1 MSYSSKSALFFVSFL
16 WFVLLFC
23 TSNQLYG
30 QEILTTYKEQYDKTV
45 PGSPARFE
53 VVGKYA
59 QALFFQEQQQE
70 ATQLLK
76 ENILIAEK
84 QGDKTN
90 AAYLYAILAMN
101 AQLNDKTTEASRT
114 IKKALD
120 YTQQIEANEI
130 KAYVNYCQG
139 WIYVRNNQEAK
150 AVQSL
155 LTAISFYEKAPSS
168 PTKLSRL
175 SAAYKE
181 LTSIYASWDDY
192 ELQEKYSKLTLD
204 IAVQQNNPNALFDAY
219 MMMGYLYESEFAQ
232 NTNNIYARDLAE
244 NYYKKAIKT
253 YENNREVIP
262 FRSDLAFVANNLAS
276 LYLRAFPKQYNEQAT
291 YYANLALQQ
300 AQETHQINFQASSYG
315 ILAEIALK
323 ENKTKIAT
331 SYLLSALSAINNTH
345 LPDKN
350 TLLSIYESL
359 AQLNETEENYLGAL
373 HFHKLYLQTYQSI
386 YNQDKLEISRR
397 LEAQYEKE
405 QQKQQLL
412 TLQLAS
418 EKKEQQIRLMRT
430 LGVQQQQELE
440 NLKLS
445 EENQRKKLEISQLET
460 ETHAQAL
467 KLSQLENDNKLLD
480 IQHFKKTLSYQ
491 KKVNSYFLALAVVFA
506 ILLFV
511 LLYVYKQR
519 TKSMNQQ
526 KELYNLALEKEK
538 QHAKI
543 ATLTALLDGQ
553 EQERARLARDL
564 HDGLGGLLSGT
575 KIQLSTLHHKITDTN
590 KIEMTK
596 SIEHLDN
603 AVDELRRVAHNLMP
617 DLLLKYGL
625 EEALKEYANRMSTD
639 QLDIHVQFLG
649 YTQTLEQD
657 KQLLV
662 YRIIQEL
669 VNNALKHANPQQIII
684 QLVESDNSYM
694 VTIEDDGCGFELTQA
709 QQTQSA
715 GLHNI
720 QSRVQFLKGE
730 LHIHSELNLGTS
742 IDFQFPKQ

>member
-1 MSYSSKSALFFVSFL
+1 MLSGI
-16 WFVLLFC
+16 
-23 TSNQLYG
+23 SNAYG
-30 QEILTTYKEQYDKTV
+30 QEILTNYKEQYDLTL
-45 PGSPARFE
+45 PGSSARFE

-59 QALFFQEQQQE
+59 QVLYFNEKQQE
-70 ATQLLK
+70 AQLILQ
-76 ENILIAEK
+76 ENIQLAEK
-84 QGDKTN
+84 LSDKVN
-90 AAYLYAILAMN
+90 VAYLYAILAMN
-101 AQLNDKTTEASRT
+101 ARLNEQTKEANEA
-114 IKKALD
+114 IAKALD
-120 YTQQIEANEI
+120 YAQNLDHFEI
-130 KAYVNYCQG
+130 KAYVSYCQG
-139 WIYVRNNQEAK
+139 WIYARDDQEAK

-155 LTAISFYEKAPSS
+155 LTAISWFDKAPPS

-204 IAVQQNNPNALFDAY
+204 IAIQQNNPNAIFDAN
-219 MMMGYLYESEFAQ
+219 MMMGYLYESEFDQ
-232 NTNNIYARDLAE
+232 NNNNIYARDLAE

-253 YENNREVIP
+253 YEKNQDLIP

-276 LYLRAFPKQYNEQAT
+276 LYLRAFPKQYKEQAF
-291 YYANLALQQ
+291 YYANIALKQ
-300 AQETHQINFQASSYG
+300 AKESNQPNFQASSYG
-315 ILAEIALK
+315 ILAEIALQQDDT
-323 ENKTKIAT
+323 KTAKAH
-331 SYLLSALSAINNTH
+331 LLSALASINSTN

-359 AQLNETEENYLGAL
+359 AHLNDLEENYVGSLY
-373 HFHKLYLQTYQSI
+373 FNKLYLQTYQSI
-386 YNQDKLEISRR
+386 YDQDKLEISKR
-397 LEAQYEKE
+397 LESQYEKE

-418 EKKEQQIRLMRT
+418 EKKEQQIQLMKT
-430 LGVQQQQELE
+430 LGLQQQQELE
-440 NLKLS
+440 NLKLL
-445 EENQRKKLEISQLET
+445 EENQRRKLEISQLET

-480 IQHFKKTLSYQ
+480 IQHFKKTLSFQEKMKY
-491 KKVNSYFLALAVVFA
+491 YFLALSLVFGVL
-506 ILLFV
+506 IFV

-519 TKSMNQQ
+519 TKSMRQQ
-526 KELYNLALEKEK
+526 NELHNLALEKEK

-553 EQERARLARDL
+553 EQERSRLARDL

-575 KIQLSTLHHKITDTN
+575 KIQLSTLNSKISIDN
-590 KIEMTK
+590 KLEMTK
-596 SIEHLDN
+596 SIDHLDN

-639 QLDIHVQFLG
+639 KLDIDVQFLG
-649 YTQTLEQD
+649 YNHTLEQD

-669 VNNALKHANPQQIII
+669 VNNALKHAEPKQIII
-684 QLVESDNSYM
+684 QLVENNDSYV
-694 VTIEDDGCGFELTQA
+694 VTIEDDGCGFELEQV
-709 QQTQSA
+709 QQSQSA

-720 QSRVQFLKGE
+720 QSRVQFLKGA

-742 IDFQFPKQ
+742 IDFQFPKL

>member
-1 MSYSSKSALFFVSFL
+1 
-16 WFVLLFC
+16 
-23 TSNQLYG
+23 
-30 QEILTTYKEQYDKTV
+30 
-45 PGSPARFE
+45 
-53 VVGKYA
+53 
-59 QALFFQEQQQE
+59 
-70 ATQLLK
+70 
-76 ENILIAEK
+76 
-84 QGDKTN
+84 
-90 AAYLYAILAMN
+90 
-101 AQLNDKTTEASRT
+101 
-114 IKKALD
+114 
-120 YTQQIEANEI
+120 
-130 KAYVNYCQG
+130 
-139 WIYVRNNQEAK
+139 
-150 AVQSL
+150 
-155 LTAISFYEKAPSS
+155 
-168 PTKLSRL
+168 
-175 SAAYKE
+175 
-181 LTSIYASWDDY
+181 
-192 ELQEKYSKLTLD
+192 
-204 IAVQQNNPNALFDAY
+204 
-219 MMMGYLYESEFAQ
+219 
-232 NTNNIYARDLAE
+232 
-244 NYYKKAIKT
+244 
-253 YENNREVIP
+253 
-262 FRSDLAFVANNLAS
+262 
-276 LYLRAFPKQYNEQAT
+276 
-291 YYANLALQQ
+291 
-300 AQETHQINFQASSYG
+300 
-315 ILAEIALK
+315 
-323 ENKTKIAT
+323 
-331 SYLLSALSAINNTH
+331 
-345 LPDKN
+345 
-350 TLLSIYESL
+350 
-359 AQLNETEENYLGAL
+359 
-373 HFHKLYLQTYQSI
+373 
-386 YNQDKLEISRR
+386 
-397 LEAQYEKE
+397 
-405 QQKQQLL
+405 
-412 TLQLAS
+412 
-418 EKKEQQIRLMRT
+418 MRT
-430 LGVQQQQELE
+430 LGLQQQQELE

-467 KLSQLENDNKLLD
+467 KLSELENDNKLLD

-709 QQTQSA
+709 QKTQSA

>member
-1 MSYSSKSALFFVSFL
+1 MSYTSKNVLFYCFFCWMILLCCTGFSA
-16 WFVLLFC
+16 
-23 TSNQLYG
+23 YG
-30 QEILTTYKEQYDKTV
+30 QDLIATYKEQYDKTV
-45 PGSPARFE
+45 AGSEARFE
-53 VVGKYA
+53 IVGKYA

-70 ATQLLK
+70 ATQLIK
-76 ENILIAEK
+76 ENIHIAEK
-84 QGDKTN
+84 QEDN
-90 AAYLYAILAMN
+90 AHAAYLYAILAMN
-101 AQLNDKTTEASRT
+101 AQLNEHTKEANRA
-114 IKKALD
+114 IKKALEYIQSID
-120 YTQQIEANEI
+120 ADEI

-139 WIYVRNNQEAK
+139 WLYVRDNQEAK

-155 LTAISFYEKAPSS
+155 LTAISLYEKAPQS
-168 PTKLSRL
+168 PTKLGRL
-175 SAAYKE
+175 SATYKE

-204 IAVQQNNPNALFDAY
+204 IAIKQNNPNALFDAY

-253 YENNREVIP
+253 YEKNQDVIP

-276 LYLRAFPKQYNEQAT
+276 LYLRAFPKPYNEEAMF
-291 YYANLALQQ
+291 YANLALAQ
-300 AQETHQINFQASSYG
+300 AKETHQVNFQASSFG
-315 ILAEIALK
+315 ILAEIALQ
-323 ENKTKIAT
+323 EGDTKGAT
-331 SYLLSALSAINNTH
+331 SSLLSALTAINSTH

-359 AQLNETEENYLGAL
+359 TQLNEREENYLGAL
-373 HFHKLYLQTYQSI
+373 HFQKLYLQTYQSI

-418 EKKEQQIRLMRT
+418 EKKEQQIQLMRT
-430 LGVQQQQELE
+430 LGLQQQQELE

-445 EENQRKKLEISQLET
+445 EENQRKRLEISQLET

-491 KKVNSYFLALAVVFA
+491 EKVNAYFLALAAVFA

-519 TKSMNQQ
+519 TKSMKQQ
-526 KELYNLALEKEK
+526 RALYNLALEKEK

-553 EQERARLARDL
+553 EQERSRLARDL

-575 KIQLSTLHHKITDTN
+575 KIQLSTLHHKIADTH
-590 KIEMTK
+590 KIEMTR
-596 SIEHLDN
+596 SMEHLDN

-639 QLDIHVQFLG
+639 QLDIDVQFLG
-649 YTQTLEQD
+649 YTHTLTQD

-669 VNNALKHANPQQIII
+669 VNNALKHAHPQQIII
-684 QLVESDNSYM
+684 QFVENETSYM
-694 VTIEDDGCGFELTQA
+694 VTIEDDGCGFDLTQV
-709 QQTQSA
+709 QQAKSA

-730 LHIHSELNLGTS
+730 LHLHSELNLGTS

>member
-1 MSYSSKSALFFVSFL
+1 MSYFPKFSFPFLLFFLWCMLNGVS
-16 WFVLLFC
+16 
-23 TSNQLYG
+23 TPAYG
-30 QEILTTYKEQYDKTV
+30 QEILTLYKEQYDKTV
-45 PGSPARFE
+45 PGSDARFDL
-53 VVGKYA
+53 VGKYA
-59 QALFFQEQQQE
+59 QALYFHERQEQAQL
-70 ATQLLK
+70 LLK
-76 ENILIAEK
+76 ENIQLAE
-84 QGDKTN
+84 QQSDKAH

-101 AQLNDKTTEASRT
+101 AKLNEQTKEANKA
-114 IKKALD
+114 IGKALTYAKEID
-120 YTQQIEANEI
+120 HIEI

-139 WIYVRNNQEAK
+139 WIYVRDDQEAK
-150 AVQSL
+150 AVQSF
-155 LTAISFYEKAPSS
+155 LTAITWFEKAPQS

-175 SAAYKE
+175 SATYKE

-204 IAVQQNNPNALFDAY
+204 VAIQQNNPNSLFDAY
-219 MMMGYLYESEFAQ
+219 MMMGYLYESEFSQ
-232 NTNNIYARDLAE
+232 NNNNIYARDLAE

-253 YENNREVIP
+253 YKKNQELIP

-276 LYLRAFPKQYNEQAT
+276 LYLRAFPKQYKEQAT
-291 YYANLALQQ
+291 YYATLALEQ
-300 AQETHQINFQASSYG
+300 AKESNQANFQASSYG
-315 ILAEIALK
+315 ILAEIALQQN
-323 ENKTKIAT
+323 ETKTAT
-331 SYLLSALSAINNTH
+331 AHLLSALSSINSTN

-359 AQLNETEENYLGAL
+359 AYLHETEGNNEAAL
-373 HFHKLYLQTYQSI
+373 YFNKLYLHTYQSI
-386 YNQDKLEISRR
+386 YDQDKLEVSKR

-412 TLQLAS
+412 TLQLAA
-418 EKKEQQIRLMRT
+418 EKKEQQIQLMKT
-430 LGVQQQQELE
+430 LGLQQLQELE
-440 NLKLS
+440 NLKLL

-491 KKVNSYFLALAVVFA
+491 EKLKTYFLAISLAFA
-506 ILLFV
+506 ILVFV

-519 TKSMNQQ
+519 TKSMKQQ

-553 EQERARLARDL
+553 EQERSRLARDL

-575 KIQLSTLHHKITDTN
+575 KIQLSTLNN
-590 KIEMTK
+590 KLAADNKAEMDK
-596 SIEHLDN
+596 SMEHLDN

-617 DLLLKYGL
+617 DLLIKYGL
-625 EEALKEYANRMSTD
+625 EEALKEYANRMSSD
-639 QLDIHVQFLG
+639 QLDIDVQFLG
-649 YTQTLEQD
+649 YTHTLEQD

-684 QLVESDNSYM
+684 QLVENEYSYM
-694 VTIEDDGCGFELTQA
+694 VTIEDDGCGFELNQV

-720 QSRVQFLKGE
+720 QSRVQFLKGD

-742 IDFQFPKQ
+742 IDFQFPKN

>member
-1 MSYSSKSALFFVSFL
+1 MSYFSKFSFPFLLFFGWCILSCISTRV
-16 WFVLLFC
+16 
-23 TSNQLYG
+23 YG
-30 QEILTTYKEQYDKTV
+30 QEILTLYKEQYDKTV
-45 PGSPARFE
+45 AGSSGRFDL
-53 VVGKYA
+53 VGKYA
-59 QALFFQEQQQE
+59 QALYFHEKQEQAQL
-70 ATQLLK
+70 LLK
-76 ENILIAEK
+76 ENIQLAE
-84 QGDKTN
+84 QQADKAN

-101 AQLNDKTTEASRT
+101 AKLNEQTKEANDA
-114 IKKALD
+114 IGKALN
-120 YTQQIEANEI
+120 YAQQIDHFEI

-139 WIYVRNNQEAK
+139 WIYVRDDQEAK
-150 AVQSL
+150 AVQSF
-155 LTAISFYEKAPSS
+155 LTAITWFEKAPSS

-175 SAAYKE
+175 SATYKE

-204 IAVQQNNPNALFDAY
+204 VAIQQNNPNSLFDAY
-219 MMMGYLYESEFAQ
+219 MMMGYLYESEFSH
-232 NTNNIYARDLAE
+232 NNNNIYARDLAE
-244 NYYKKAIKT
+244 NFYKKAIKT
-253 YENNREVIP
+253 YEKNQELIP

-276 LYLRAFPKQYNEQAT
+276 LYLRAFPKQYNKQAT
-291 YYANLALQQ
+291 YYATLALEQ
-300 AQETHQINFQASSYG
+300 AKESNQANFQASSYG
-315 ILAEIALK
+315 ILAEIALQQDD
-323 ENKTKIAT
+323 TQTAT
-331 SYLLSALSAINNTH
+331 AHLLSALSAINSTN

-359 AQLNETEENYLGAL
+359 AYLHEAEGNNEAAL
-373 HFHKLYLQTYQSI
+373 YFNKLYLQTYQSI
-386 YNQDKLEISRR
+386 YDQDKLEVSKR

-418 EKKEQQIRLMRT
+418 EKKEQQIQLMKT
-430 LGVQQQQELE
+430 LGLQQLQELE

-467 KLSQLENDNKLLD
+467 QLSQLENDNKLLD

-491 KKVNSYFLALAVVFA
+491 EKLKTYFLALSLVFGV
-506 ILLFV
+506 LVFV

-519 TKSMNQQ
+519 TKSMKQQ
-526 KELYNLALEKEK
+526 NELYNLALEKEK

-553 EQERARLARDL
+553 EQERSRLARDL

-575 KIQLSTLHHKITDTN
+575 KIQLSTLNTKIPAEN
-590 KIEMTK
+590 KSEMSK
-596 SIEHLDN
+596 SMEHLDN

-617 DLLLKYGL
+617 DLLIKYGL

-639 QLDIHVQFLG
+639 QLDIAVQFLG
-649 YTQTLEQD
+649 YTHTLEQD

-669 VNNALKHANPQQIII
+669 VNNALKHADPQQIII
-684 QLVESDNSYM
+684 QLVENNDSYM
-694 VTIEDDGCGFELTQA
+694 VTIEDDGCGFELEQV

-720 QSRVQFLKGE
+720 QSRVQFLKGD

-742 IDFQFPKQ
+742 IDFQFPKI

>member
-1 MSYSSKSALFFVSFL
+1 MSYFSNFSFL
-16 WFVLLFC
+16 LLLCWFLLGGIS
-23 TSNQLYG
+23 TKSYG
-30 QEILTTYKEQYDKTV
+30 QEILTNYKEQYDKTI
-45 PGSPARFE
+45 PGSTARFE
-53 VVGKYA
+53 LVGKYA
-59 QALFFQEQQQE
+59 QALYFHEKQQE
-70 ATQLLK
+70 AQQILQ
-76 ENILIAEK
+76 ENIRVAEK
-84 QGDKTN
+84 QGDKAN

-101 AQLNDKTTEASRT
+101 AQLNEQTKEAT
-114 IKKALD
+114 KFITKALEYVQNTD
-120 YTQQIEANEI
+120 RFEI

-139 WIYVRNNQEAK
+139 WIYARNNQEAR

-155 LTAISFYEKAPSS
+155 LTAITWYEKAPQS

-175 SAAYKE
+175 SATYKE
-181 LTSIYASWDDY
+181 LTSIYASWNDY

-204 IAVQQNNPNALFDAY
+204 VAIQQNNPNAQFDAY

-232 NTNNIYARDLAE
+232 NNNNIYARDLAE

-253 YENNREVIP
+253 YEKNKDVIP
-262 FRSDLAFVANNLAS
+262 FRSDLAFVSNNLAS
-276 LYLRAFPKQYNEQAT
+276 LYLRAFPKQYKEQAT

-300 AQETHQINFQASSYG
+300 AKESNQSNFQASSYG
-315 ILAEIALK
+315 ILAEIALQQ
-323 ENKTKIAT
+323 NDTKVAT
-331 SYLLSALSAINNTH
+331 GHLLSALSVINSTN

-359 AQLNETEENYLGAL
+359 AYLNETEENYLGAL
-373 HFHKLYLQTYQSI
+373 HFNKLYLQTYQSI
-386 YNQDKLEISRR
+386 YDQDKLEVSKR
-397 LEAQYEKE
+397 LEAQYEKD

-418 EKKEQQIRLMRT
+418 EKKEQQIQLMKT
-430 LGVQQQQELE
+430 LGLQQQQELE
-440 NLKLS
+440 NLKLL

-467 KLSQLENDNKLLD
+467 KLSQLENDNKRLD

-491 KKVNSYFLALAVVFA
+491 EKVKFYFLALAIVFA
-506 ILLFV
+506 ILLLV
-511 LLYVYKQR
+511 LLYVFKQR
-519 TKSMNQQ
+519 TKSMKQQ
-526 KELYNLALEKEK
+526 RELYNLAIEKEK

-553 EQERARLARDL
+553 EQERSRLARDL

-575 KIQLSTLHHKITDTN
+575 KIQLSNLNN
-590 KIEMTK
+590 KISTDNKAEMTK

-625 EEALKEYANRMSTD
+625 EEALKEYASRMSTD
-639 QLDIHVQFLG
+639 QLDIDVQFLG
-649 YTQTLEQD
+649 YTNTLVQD

-669 VNNALKHANPQQIII
+669 VNNALKHADPKQIII
-684 QLVESDNSYM
+684 QLVENTDSYL
-694 VTIEDDGCGFELTQA
+694 VTIEDDGCGFDLA
-709 QQTQSA
+709 QVQQSKSA

-730 LHIHSELNLGTS
+730 LHFHSERNLGTS
-742 IDFQFPKQ
+742 IDFQFPKL

>member
-1 MSYSSKSALFFVSFL
+1 MSNSPRAHLFLLSFF
-16 WFVLLFC
+16 WCVLLWC
-23 TSNQLYG
+23 APTAMHG
-30 QEILTTYKEQYDKTV
+30 QEIVTTYKEQYDKTV
-45 PGSPARFE
+45 AGSAERFE
-53 VVGKYA
+53 LVGKYA
-59 QALFFQEQQQE
+59 QALFFQEKQQE
-70 ATQLLK
+70 ATQVLK
-76 ENILIAEK
+76 ENIRIAER
-84 QGDKTN
+84 QEDKTN
-90 AAYLYAILAMN
+90 AAYLYSILAMN
-101 AQLNDKTTEASRT
+101 AQLNENTTEAKKAIT
-114 IKKALD
+114 KALD
-120 YTQQIEANEI
+120 YAQQIDAYEI
-130 KAYVNYCQG
+130 KAYVNYCRG
-139 WIYVRNNQEAK
+139 WMYVRDNQEAK
-150 AVQSL
+150 AVHSL
-155 LTAISFYEKAPSS
+155 LIAISLYEKAPPS
-168 PTKLSRL
+168 PTKLVRL
-175 SAAYKE
+175 SATYKE

-204 IAVQQNNPNALFDAY
+204 IAIQQNNPNALFDAY

-232 NTNNIYARDLAE
+232 NTHNIYARDLAE
-244 NYYKKAIKT
+244 KYYKKAIKT
-253 YENNREVIP
+253 YENNRETIP

-276 LYLRAFPKQYNEQAT
+276 LYLRAFPKQYNEQAS

-300 AQETHQINFQASSYG
+300 AKETHQVNFLASSYG
-315 ILAEIALK
+315 ILAEIALQTDDR
-323 ENKTKIAT
+323 KTAT
-331 SYLLSALSAINNTH
+331 AHLLSALTTINSTH

-373 HFHKLYLQTYQSI
+373 HFQKLYLQTYQSI
-386 YNQDKLEISRR
+386 YNKDKLEISRR

-412 TLQLAS
+412 TLQLSS
-418 EKKEQQIRLMRT
+418 EKKEQQIKLMKT
-430 LGVQQQQELE
+430 IGLQQKQELE

-445 EENQRKKLEISQLET
+445 EENQRKRLEISQLET

-480 IQHFKKTLSYQ
+480 IQHFKKTLSFQ
-491 KKVNSYFLALAVVFA
+491 EKVKFYFLSLAIALAV
-506 ILLFV
+506 LLLV

-519 TKSMNQQ
+519 TKSMKQQ

-553 EQERARLARDL
+553 EQERSRLARDL

-575 KIQLSTLHHKITDTN
+575 KIQLSTLNNKITDAN
-590 KIEMTK
+590 KLEMTK

-639 QLDIHVQFLG
+639 QLDIDVQFLG
-649 YTQTLEQD
+649 YTDTLQQD

-684 QLVESDNSYM
+684 QLVESENSYL
-694 VTIEDDGCGFELTQA
+694 VTIEDDGCGFDLPQV

-730 LHIHSELNLGTS
+730 LHIHSEQNLGTS

>member
-1 MSYSSKSALFFVSFL
+1 MLGCITTDS
-16 WFVLLFC
+16 
-23 TSNQLYG
+23 YG
-30 QEILTTYKEQYDKTV
+30 QEILINYKEQYDKTLV
-45 PGSPARFE
+45 GSLARFE
-53 VVGKYA
+53 LVGKYA
-59 QALFFQEQQQE
+59 QALYFHEKQQE
-70 ATQLLK
+70 AQQILQ
-76 ENILIAEK
+76 ENIHIAEK

-101 AQLNDKTTEASRT
+101 FQLNERPKEAKKFIS
-114 IKKALD
+114 KALD
-120 YTQQIEANEI
+120 YAESIEPLEI
-130 KAYVNYCQG
+130 RAYVNYCLG
-139 WIYVRNNQEAK
+139 WMQVRNNQEAK

-155 LTAISFYEKAPSS
+155 LTAINWYEKAPAS

-204 IAVQQNNPNALFDAY
+204 VAIQQNNPNAQFDAY
-219 MMMGYLYESEFAQ
+219 MMMGYLYESEFDQ
-232 NTNNIYARDLAE
+232 NNNNIYARDLAE
-244 NYYKKAIKT
+244 NHYKKAIKI
-253 YENNREVIP
+253 YEKNKDIIP
-262 FRSDLAFVANNLAS
+262 FRSDLAFVSNNLAS
-276 LYLRAFPKQYNEQAT
+276 LYLRAFPKQYSEQAN
-291 YYANLALQQ
+291 YYANLALKQ
-300 AQETHQINFQASSYG
+300 AKESNQPNFEASSYG
-315 ILAEIALK
+315 ILAEIALQK
-323 ENKTKIAT
+323 NENKAAT
-331 SYLLSALSAINNTH
+331 SYLLSALAAINSTN

-359 AQLNETEENYLGAL
+359 AYLNETEENYLGAL
-373 HFHKLYLQTYQSI
+373 HFNKLYLQTYQSI
-386 YNQDKLEISRR
+386 YNQDKLEISKR

-430 LGVQQQQELE
+430 LGLQQLQELE
-440 NLKLS
+440 NLKLA

-467 KLSQLENDNKLLD
+467 QLSQLENDNKRLD
-480 IQHFKKTLSYQ
+480 IIHFKKTLSYQ
-491 KKVNSYFLALAVVFA
+491 EKVKSYFLALSIVFA

-519 TKSMNQQ
+519 TKSMKQQ

-553 EQERARLARDL
+553 EQERSRLARDL

-575 KIQLSTLHHKITDTN
+575 KLQLSTLNN
-590 KIEMTK
+590 KISADNKMEMTK

-617 DLLLKYGL
+617 DLLIKYGL

-639 QLDIHVQFLG
+639 QLDIDVQFLG
-649 YTQTLEQD
+649 YTNTLNQD

-669 VNNALKHANPQQIII
+669 VNNALKHASPTQIII
-684 QLVESDNSYM
+684 QLVENNDSYM
-694 VTIEDDGCGFELTQA
+694 VTIEDDGCGFNLKEV
-709 QQTQSA
+709 QQSKSA

-730 LHIHSELNLGTS
+730 LHLHSEINLGTS
-742 IDFQFPKQ
+742 IDFQFPKL

>member
-1 MSYSSKSALFFVSFL
+1 MV
-16 WFVLLFC
+16 VLC
-23 TSNQLYG
+23 AGPSVYG
-30 QEILTTYKEQYDKTV
+30 QDIIATYKEQYDQTV
-45 PGSPARFE
+45 PGSTGRFE
-53 VVGKYA
+53 TAGKYA
-59 QALFFQEQQQE
+59 QALFFQDRQQE
-70 ATQLLK
+70 ANQLLK

-84 QGDKTN
+84 QEDKTN
-90 AAYLYAILAMN
+90 AAYLCAILAMN
-101 AQLNDKTTEASRT
+101 AQLNGNTTTANKT

-120 YTQQIEANEI
+120 YALNSNKDEI

-155 LTAISFYEKAPSS
+155 LAAVSFYEKAPTS
-168 PTKLSRL
+168 PTKQSRL
-175 SAAYKE
+175 SATYKE

-204 IAVQQNNPNALFDAY
+204 IALKQDNPNALFDAY

-244 NYYKKAIKT
+244 KYYTKAIKT
-253 YENNREVIP
+253 YEKNQDVIP
-262 FRSDLAFVANNLAS
+262 FRSDLAFVSNNLAS
-276 LYLRAFPKQYNEQAT
+276 LYLRVFPKPYNEQAK
-291 YYANLALQQ
+291 YYANLALTQ
-300 AQETHQINFQASSYG
+300 AKETHQINFQASAYG
-315 ILAEIALK
+315 ILAEIALQEGDSQAAK
-323 ENKTKIAT
+323 SN
-331 SYLLSALSAINNTH
+331 LLAALAAINSTH

-359 AQLNETEENYLGAL
+359 TQLNEREENYVGAL
-373 HFHKLYLQTYQSI
+373 HFQKLYLQTYQSI

-418 EKKEQQIRLMRT
+418 EKKEQQLQLMRT
-430 LGVQQQQELE
+430 LGLQQQQELE
-440 NLKLS
+440 NLKLL
-445 EENQRKKLEISQLET
+445 EENQRKRLEISQLET

-480 IQHFKKTLSYQ
+480 IQHFKKNLSYQ
-491 KKVNSYFLALAVVFA
+491 QKVNSYFLALSAVFA
-506 ILLFV
+506 ILLLV
-511 LLYVYKQR
+511 LFYVYKQR
-519 TKSMNQQ
+519 TKSMKQQ
-526 KELYNLALEKEK
+526 KALYNLALEKEK

-553 EQERARLARDL
+553 EQERSRLARDL

-575 KIQLSTLHHKITDTN
+575 KIQLSTLHHKMADAN
-590 KIEMTK
+590 KQEMTK
-596 SIEHLDN
+596 SMEHLDN

-639 QLDIHVQFLG
+639 QLDIDVQFLG
-649 YTQTLEQD
+649 YTHALPQD

-669 VNNALKHANPQQIII
+669 VNNALKHAHPQQIII
-684 QLVESDNSYM
+684 QFVENETSYM
-694 VTIEDDGCGFELTQA
+694 VTVEDDGCGFDLAQV
-709 QQTQSA
+709 QQTKSA

-730 LHIHSELNLGTS
+730 LHIHSEVNLGTS

>member
-1 MSYSSKSALFFVSFL
+1 MTHFSKFSVAILLFFWCS
-16 WFVLLFC
+16 LLCF
-23 TSNQLYG
+23 TSNSLYG
-30 QEILTTYKEQYDKTV
+30 QEILTAYKNQYDKTL
-45 PGSPARFE
+45 PGSAARFE
-53 VVGKYA
+53 LVGKYA
-59 QALFFQEQQQE
+59 QALFFHEQQQE
-70 ATQLLK
+70 ANQLLK
-76 ENILIAEK
+76 DNILIAEK
-84 QGDKTN
+84 QTDHVN
-90 AAYLYAILAMN
+90 AAYLYAILSMN
-101 AQLNDKTTEASRT
+101 AQLNENTKEAHKA
-114 IKKALD
+114 IVKALD
-120 YTQQIEANEI
+120 YAQQIDNFEI
-130 KAYVNYCQG
+130 KAYVNYCRG

-155 LTAISFYEKAPSS
+155 LMAISLYEKAPNSA
-168 PTKLSRL
+168 TKLGRL

-181 LTSIYASWDDY
+181 LTSIYANWDDY
-192 ELQEKYSKLTLD
+192 ELQEKYSKLTLEVA
-204 IAVQQNNPNALFDAY
+204 IKQNNPNALFDAY
-219 MMMGYLYESEFAQ
+219 MMMGYFYESEFTQ
-232 NTNNIYARDLAE
+232 NNNNIYARDLAE
-244 NYYKKAIKT
+244 KYYKKAIKT
-253 YENNREVIP
+253 YEDNQDVIP

-276 LYLRAFPKQYNEQAT
+276 LYLRAFPKQYTEQAT
-291 YYANLALQQ
+291 YYAELALKQ
-300 AQETHQINFQASSYG
+300 AKETNQLNFQASSYG
-315 ILAEIALK
+315 ILAEIALQQ
-323 ENKTKIAT
+323 NNTKRAN
-331 SYLLSALSAINNTH
+331 SYLVSALSASNNTN

-359 AQLNETEENYLGAL
+359 AQLHESEEDYLGAL
-373 HFHKLYLQTYQSI
+373 HFNKLYLQTYQSI
-386 YNQDKLEISRR
+386 YSQDKLEITKR

-412 TLQLAS
+412 TLEFAS
-418 EKKEQQIRLMRT
+418 EKKEQQIQFMQT
-430 LGVQQQQELE
+430 LGLQQQQELE
-440 NLKLS
+440 NLKLL
-445 EENQRKKLEISQLET
+445 EENQRKKLEVSHLET

-480 IQHFKKTLSYQ
+480 IQHFKKTLSY
-491 KKVNSYFLALAVVFA
+491 KEKVNSYFLALAIVFA

-519 TKSMNQQ
+519 MKSMEQQ

-553 EQERARLARDL
+553 EQERSRLARDL

-575 KIQLSTLHHKITDTN
+575 KIQLSTLNHKITDDN
-590 KIEMTK
+590 QAEMTK

-617 DLLLKYGL
+617 DLLLNYGL

-639 QLDIHVQFLG
+639 QLDINVQFLG
-649 YTQTLEQD
+649 YTNSLEQD
-657 KQLLV
+657 QQLLV

-684 QLVESDNSYM
+684 QLVENNDSYL
-694 VTIEDDGCGFELTQA
+694 VTIEDDGCGFELEKVH
-709 QQTQSA
+709 QTQSA

-730 LHIHSELNLGTS
+730 LHLHSELNLGTS
-742 IDFQFPKQ
+742 IDFQFPKL